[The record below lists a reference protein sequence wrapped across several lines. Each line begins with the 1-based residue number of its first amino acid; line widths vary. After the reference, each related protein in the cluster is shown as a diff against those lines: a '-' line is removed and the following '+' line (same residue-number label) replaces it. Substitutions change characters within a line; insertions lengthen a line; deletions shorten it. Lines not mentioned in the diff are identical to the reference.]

1 MNRLIKVVVVG
12 ISKHLDKSTV
22 REKKIEPYRK
32 IWIEGD
38 MKMLMEEVYMLQRER
53 KRELGNKGKENWKS
67 CRSSIGLRVKAYW
80 L

>member
-53 KRELGNKGKENWKS
+53 KRELGIKEKKTE
-67 CRSSIGLRVKAYW
+67 KAVGQV
-80 L
+80 

>member
-38 MKMLMEEVYMLQRER
+38 MKMLMGSLYVTER
-53 KRELGNKGKENWKS
+53 KEKRTGE
-67 CRSSIGLRVKAYW
+67 
-80 L
+80 